1 MKEETLV
8 LDHPMSVEE
17 YIEFEERS
25 EVRHEMIN
33 QQLFEMPGATTF
45 HNLICHNIYFIIRQ
59 LLKGKACKIFVEGVK
74 VQVSENRDYLYPD
87 LMVTCDER
95 DAHSKYIIKFPSVI
109 FEVIS
114 KNSRVYDTVDKFILY
129 KNIES
134 LKNYVLVDS
143 EKCFVEVRERLENGD
158 WEATTYFLE
167 DAEFPVPALELE
179 LSFSAIYEETGLLKE
194 A

>member
-1 MKEETLV
+1 MT
-8 LDHPMSVEE
+8 VEE

-33 QQLFEMPGATTF
+33 QQLFEMPGATDF
-45 HNLICHNIYFIIRQ
+45 HNLICQNILIVLRQ
-59 LLKGKACKIFVEGVK
+59 FFKGKACKIFVEGVK
-74 VQVSENRDYLYPD
+74 LQVDESRTYLYPD
-87 LMVTCDER
+87 VMVTCDAR
-95 DAHSKYIIKFPSVI
+95 DLEHRYIKKYPSAV

-114 KNSRVYDTVDKFILY
+114 KNSRIYDTADKFILY

-167 DAEFPVPALELE
+167 DEKFPVPALALE

>member
-8 LDHPMSVEE
+8 LDRPMTVEE

-25 EVRHEMIN
+25 ELRHEMIN

-59 LLKGKACKIFVEGVK
+59 LLKDKACKIFVEGVK

-95 DAHSKYIIKFPSVI
+95 DARSKYIIKFPSAV

-114 KNSRVYDTVDKFILY
+114 KNSRIYDTADKFILY

-167 DAEFPVPALELE
+167 DEKFPVPALELE